1 MGLFDLFKGGDGG
14 LKKHAGRAANK
25 RAQAQ
30 DRWQSLQALGAMK
43 SPEAVEALLERFTYR
58 VDPSITD
65 QEEKE
70 LAMAGVV
77 GAGDA
82 AELPL
87 RRFLA
92 KSESVAWPV
101 KMLEAIAGADTVV
114 ETLVGL
120 LADMDTEYER
130 DPQKKIDTLGQLEDR
145 RDGRIV
151 PAVLPFF
158 EDMNEAARFH
168 AVAAALVQDEPTG
181 DEAEPLRARFFGS
194 PSTSSSAG
202 GMSFGRPRKNT
213 TETRNVMPSMMK
225 DVSTPRSCVAPPPS
239 AAPTASITDH
249 VPPLIAFAAEM
260 SFGATIIGIVALFVG
275 KTIPEKSIMS
285 TVNVTSHRRFWA
297 RCATISPTTHN
308 ARAMS
313 ETIRIFLRSKRSMI
327 GPAIGVTNAAGSVF
341 ATITAATACALS
353 EMLWTAV

>member
-1 MGLFDLFKGGDGG
+1 MGLFDLSKGGDGG

-181 DEAEPLRARFFGS
+181 DEAEPFRAALLAQLAEED
-194 PSTSSSAG
+194 ST
-202 GMSFGRPRKNT
+202 R
-213 TETRNVMPSMMK
+213 V
-225 DVSTPRSCVAPPPS
+225 RSK
-239 AAPTASITDH
+239 ILDG
-249 VPPLIAFAAEM
+249 LIARGWGLGEGAAE
-260 SFGATIIGIVALFVG
+260 LR
-275 KTIPEKSIMS
+275 EKLPDGY
-285 TVNVTSHRRFWA
+285 VLDGEQVR
-297 RCATISPTTHN
+297 
-308 ARAMS
+308 
-313 ETIRIFLRSKRSMI
+313 KR
-327 GPAIGVTNAAGSVF
+327 
-341 ATITAATACALS
+341 
-353 EMLWTAV
+353 